1 MSVREGMDD
10 LEPEIPEIST
20 KEAIASQE
28 GWMPRGTSGGLLTAG
43 PLESLSW
50 AQMSSLEEASDDTSQ
65 MR

>member
-1 MSVREGMDD
+1 MSLREGMDD

-28 GWMPRGTSGGLLTAG
+28 AGMPTKWRSSLLAG

-50 AQMSSLEEASDDTSQ
+50 MQMSSLEEALDDASQ
-65 MR
+65 M